1 MILTI
6 AFYLLLLPIFAVGLI
21 ELHLVYKYVTN
32 YRKKI
37 NGLKANLPPLDINGE
52 DAPFVTVQ
60 LPIFNEKFVVDRLL
74 RSVAE
79 IEYPRDKFEI
89 QLLDDSTDDTPEVAA
104 QTIASL
110 KEQFPD
116 LQISHVQREDRVGYK
131 AGALQYGLQE
141 AKGEFVAVFD
151 ADFVPPPNFLL
162 KTIPYFH
169 DKEVGVVQT
178 RWGHINEKFSLLTR
192 LQAFMLNAHFSVEQA
207 GRNAGD
213 CFINFNGTAGVWR
226 RSTIDDAGGWEA
238 DTLTEDLDLSYRAQL
253 KKWKFVYLRDQ
264 ISPAELPA
272 TIDAFKSQQHR
283 WNKGGAETAK
293 KLAWRILTSDLPL
306 GKKIH
311 AGAHLTY
318 FTNYLFVFLVGL
330 LSVPLLY
337 CFHVDPKTVEVSRSV
352 AVLAALSML
361 CYAIYFCTAY
371 TSFSNRPWWWKIGEF
386 VVMYPLFL
394 SFFLGM
400 SFHNAIAIVEGYLGF
415 KSPFVRT
422 PKLNVVKQAPNWTQS
437 AVYLSRRMNLYSY
450 IEGLLAI
457 YFMAAAA
464 IGLSIGQYELVILH
478 LQFGLGF
485 VLMFIFS
492 VTNAMHAEA

>member
-1 MILTI
+1 M
-6 AFYLLLLPIFAVGLI
+6 LLPIFAVGLI
-21 ELHLVYKYVTN
+21 ELHLVYKYLADYDQTIN
-32 YRKKI
+32 KRKAK
-37 NGLKANLPPLDINGE
+37 LTPFESQRSDT
-52 DAPFVTVQ
+52 PFVTIQ

-74 RSVAE
+74 RSVSE
-79 IEYPRDKFEI
+79 IQYPRDKFEI
-89 QLLDDSTDDTPEVAA
+89 QLLDDSTDDTPDVAA
-104 QTIASL
+104 QTIAAL
-110 KEQFPD
+110 KDQFPN
-116 LQISHVQREDRVGYK
+116 LKISHIRRPNRIGYK
-131 AGALQYGLQE
+131 AGALQYGLEDAQ
-141 AKGEFVAVFD
+141 GEFIVVFD
-151 ADFVPPPNFLL
+151 ADFIPPKNFLL
-162 KTIPYFH
+162 ETIPHFH
-169 DKEVGVVQT
+169 DENVGVVQT

-226 RSTIDDAGGWEA
+226 RSTIDHSGGWES

-253 KKWKFVYLRDQ
+253 KNWKFVYLRDQ

-293 KLAWRILTSDLPL
+293 KLAWQILTSDLPL

-318 FTNYLFVFLVGL
+318 FTNYLFIFVAGV

-337 CFHVDPKTVEVSRSV
+337 CFHVDPKTVQISRSV
-352 AVLAALSML
+352 AVVAGLSMT

-371 TSFSNRPWWWKIGEF
+371 TAFSNRSRWRQVAEF
-386 VVMYPLFL
+386 SLMYPLFL

-400 SFHNAIAIVEGYLGF
+400 SFHNAVAIIEGYLGM

-422 PKLNVVKQAPNWTQS
+422 PKLAVVEQSPNWTQS
-437 AVYLSRRMNLYSY
+437 AVYLSHRMNLSSY
-450 IEGLLAI
+450 IEGLLAV
-457 YFMAAAA
+457 YFIAASV
-464 IGLSIGQYELVILH
+464 IGLTMGQYELLTLH

-485 VLMFIFS
+485 LLIFVLSI
-492 VTNAMHAEA
+492 TNAMREEA